1 MQLAEIAETVLFQE
15 WSVLKNNQRL
25 DFFVLLYQDKRTKK
39 IRSDFYRTKRIISVL
54 TFVSLLLRGVFFV
67 KKKRKGNRIL
77 YQIELIGRVIN
88 LIIILIG
95 GTKVYTQI
103 IFYTS

>member
-39 IRSDFYRTKRIISVL
+39 IRSDFYRTIVSISVRL
-54 TFVSLLLRGVFFV
+54 GGKIEIQNLDFFSFVVFLFLSS
-67 KKKRKGNRIL
+67 KKRK
-77 YQIELIGRVIN
+77 
-88 LIIILIG
+88 
-95 GTKVYTQI
+95 T
-103 IFYTS
+103 

>member
-39 IRSDFYRTKRIISVL
+39 IRSDFYRTIV
-54 TFVSLLLRGVFFV
+54 
-67 KKKRKGNRIL
+67 RK
-77 YQIELIGRVIN
+77 Q
-88 LIIILIG
+88 
-95 GTKVYTQI
+95 
-103 IFYTS
+103 

>member
-39 IRSDFYRTKRIISVL
+39 IRSDFLSPGRRIIE
-54 TFVSLLLRGVFFV
+54 FLLQ
-67 KKKRKGNRIL
+67 N
-77 YQIELIGRVIN
+77 
-88 LIIILIG
+88 
-95 GTKVYTQI
+95 
-103 IFYTS
+103 

>member
-39 IRSDFYRTKRIISVL
+39 RTSDFYRTI
-54 TFVSLLLRGVFFV
+54 V
-67 KKKRKGNRIL
+67 KNPC
-77 YQIELIGRVIN
+77 
-88 LIIILIG
+88 LIIQNHL
-95 GTKVYTQI
+95 VRA
-103 IFYTS
+103 